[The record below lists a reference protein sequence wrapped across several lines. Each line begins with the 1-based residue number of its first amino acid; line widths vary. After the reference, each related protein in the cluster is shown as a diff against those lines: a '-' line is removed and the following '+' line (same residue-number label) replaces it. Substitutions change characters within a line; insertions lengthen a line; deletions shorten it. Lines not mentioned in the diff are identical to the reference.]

1 MGPSTKVAPTIG
13 SAAAVARSRARR
25 PPLVPAVP
33 SPCPATK
40 EAPAARRR
48 EENTLAMPE
57 ALDATG
63 AAHEEEVRR
72 DRLRDRRD

>member
-1 MGPSTKVAPTIG
+1 M
-13 SAAAVARSRARR
+13 
-25 PPLVPAVP
+25 VPAVP